1 MIGSISFVL
10 PKPCTRCA
18 VPTIHPITGA
28 YDKRF
33 EPLKTLRTY
42 RSVMSRS
49 SMVQLMMSRSSMAVN
64 DESQNG
70 AVGAEPYYGALGRR
84 SCAVAI
90 TGSHIVRQRRAGV
103 NALLEQCAAF
113 W

>member
-49 SMVQLMMSRSSMAVN
+49 SMVQLMMSRSSMVQLMMSRSSMVQLMMSRRMVQLVPSRIMVHW
-64 DESQNG
+64 EEG
-70 AVGAEPYYGALGRR
+70 AAR
-84 SCAVAI
+84 
-90 TGSHIVRQRRAGV
+90 
-103 NALLEQCAAF
+103 
-113 W
+113 